1 MGGTAL
7 KRKARRNK
15 TRVKARNHT
24 LKVQG
29 FKPVIKMVDV
39 DAIKE
44 EFKNNPP
51 AKSAKTKADTAKA
64 EAVETKTPVK
74 AKKEA
79 TAKKPAAA
87 KAKKTEVADKATKA
101 EVKKTEVK
109 KSEAKKPATKK
120 TAPKAKKVEPKEDK
134 A

>member
-51 AKSAKTKADTAKA
+51 AKSAKTKADTAKP
-64 EAVETKTPVK
+64 EVKAVETKAP
-74 AKKEA
+74 AKE
-79 TAKKPAAA
+79 KKP
-87 KAKKTEVADKATKA
+87 EG
-101 EVKKTEVK
+101 E
-109 KSEAKKPATKK
+109 
-120 TAPKAKKVEPKEDK
+120 
-134 A
+134 

>member
-64 EAVETKTPVK
+64 EVKAVETKTPVK
-74 AKKEA
+74 EKKEA
-79 TAKKPAAA
+79 AKKPAAA
-87 KAKKTEVADKATKA
+87 KAKEKEVADKSPKA
-101 EVKKTEVK
+101 EVKK
-109 KSEAKKPATKK
+109 PAAKK
-120 TAPKAKKVEPKEDK
+120 TASKAKKEQPKEDK